1 MNISFDKTSNVS
13 AVITINIEKAD
24 YEAKVTKKLKDITK
38 VAQMPGF
45 RKGHVPAGL
54 VKRMHGAQVK
64 YEEVNRTLNDS
75 LFNYIKENKLAVLGT
90 PLPNEQQE
98 TQDIEN
104 QENFE
109 FKFDIALAP
118 EFSIEYS
125 ASDKLPYYD
134 IQVKEEDITAEVNR
148 LCQQAGHPESVDA
161 YEDKDILRGTL
172 AELGEDGLPLEGGV
186 QVETASLMPTY
197 FKNEDQKAIFN
208 GAKKNDVITFNP
220 ATAYD
225 NNETE
230 LASLFRIAK
239 EETKNHTGNFS
250 FQVNEISRFVPA
262 ELNQELFDKYYGEG
276 VVKSEEELRAKIKE
290 NISKAYEGDSDFKFM
305 LDVRKHAMEKVGEL
319 EFPEELL
326 KRIINSNKKDEKQAD
341 ITDEEF
347 KNTLE
352 SLKWNMITE
361 KLTAK
366 YEIKYDDKEI
376 KAEALNAARY
386 EFMRYGLNNI
396 PDEYLQNYASEML
409 KKQDRVEGLI
419 NSLLQKKLCAALKN
433 VVTME
438 HKQISVEDFTELV
451 KE

>member
-1 MNISFDKTSNVS
+1 
-13 AVITINIEKAD
+13 
-24 YEAKVTKKLKDITK
+24 
-38 VAQMPGF
+38 
-45 RKGHVPAGL
+45 
-54 VKRMHGAQVK
+54 
-64 YEEVNRTLNDS
+64 
-75 LFNYIKENKLAVLGT
+75 
-90 PLPNEQQE
+90 
-98 TQDIEN
+98 
-104 QENFE
+104 
-109 FKFDIALAP
+109 
-118 EFSIEYS
+118 
-125 ASDKLPYYD
+125 
-134 IQVKEEDITAEVNR
+134 
-148 LCQQAGHPESVDA
+148 
-161 YEDKDILRGTL
+161 
-172 AELGEDGLPLEGGV
+172 
-186 QVETASLMPTY
+186 
-197 FKNEDQKAIFN
+197 
-208 GAKKNDVITFNP
+208 
-220 ATAYD
+220 
-225 NNETE
+225 
-230 LASLFRIAK
+230 
-239 EETKNHTGNFS
+239 
-250 FQVNEISRFVPA
+250 
-262 ELNQELFDKYYGEG
+262 
-276 VVKSEEELRAKIKE
+276 
-290 NISKAYEGDSDFKFM
+290 
-305 LDVRKHAMEKVGEL
+305 MEKVGEL

-352 SLKWNMITE
+352 SLKWNLITE